1 MGLEM
6 QKKIA
11 SQLMKCGVSRVKIND
26 SKAAEEALT
35 RNDIRDLI
43 NNKKIV
49 KVQKKG
55 SSKFRWRK
63 KLQQKKKG
71 RMRGF
76 GSRKGTRNA
85 RKPEKKSWMETVRP
99 MRKLLRNLR
108 ANEQITSTVY
118 SKIYMRVKGGA
129 FRNKSHIMLY
139 LKEHELLKKP
149 RPKVVKRPGP
159 KKTEKRPEKKESKE
173 KETAQKKPSKKPEKK
188 ESKKKEK

>member
-6 QKKIA
+6 TKKIA
-11 SQLMKCGVSRVKIND
+11 AGIMKCGASRVRIRD

-49 KVQKKG
+49 KIQKKG

-63 KLQQKKKG
+63 KLQQKKRG

-99 MRKLLRNLR
+99 LRKLLKNLR
-108 ANEQITSTVY
+108 ENGQITARTY
-118 SKIYMRVKGGA
+118 SKLYMRIKGGA
-129 FRNKSHIMLY
+129 FRSKSHLMLY
-139 LKEHELLKKP
+139 VKERELLKKP
-149 RPKVVKRPGP
+149 KPKTVKRKPEKEKKP
-159 KKTEKRPEKKESKE
+159 KKRNNSKTEKK
-173 KETAQKKPSKKPEKK
+173 
-188 ESKKKEK
+188 